1 MTGKRIMKQQKR
13 QNRSAKTEHT
23 LPETGTETDIN
34 RRAVNREHEKL
45 IKWFQTVKFRK
56 VLIGGVDE
64 AQIWK
69 KLEELNKLY
78 EAAISA
84 ERTRYD
90 VLLREHT
97 KNCNALIRKYKQQ
110 LAELISEKNKQKAVP
125 GGKEQGDAYRTD
137 I

>member
-45 IKWFQTVKFRK
+45 IQWFRTVKFRK

-69 KLEELNKLY
+69 QLEE
-78 EAAISA
+78 
-84 ERTRYD
+84 
-90 VLLREHT
+90 
-97 KNCNALIRKYKQQ
+97 
-110 LAELISEKNKQKAVP
+110 
-125 GGKEQGDAYRTD
+125 
-137 I
+137 

>member
-45 IKWFQTVKFRK
+45 IQWFRTVKFRK

-84 ERTRYD
+84 EPVSYTHLDVYKRQGKGFLAVYVLRYSSY
-90 VLLREHT
+90 V
-97 KNCNALIRKYKQQ
+97 AGIY
-110 LAELISEKNKQKAVP
+110 
-125 GGKEQGDAYRTD
+125 
-137 I
+137 